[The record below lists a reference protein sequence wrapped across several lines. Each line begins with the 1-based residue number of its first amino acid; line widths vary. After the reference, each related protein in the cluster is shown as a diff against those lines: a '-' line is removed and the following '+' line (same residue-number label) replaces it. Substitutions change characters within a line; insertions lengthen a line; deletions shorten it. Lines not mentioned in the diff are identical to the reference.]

1 MDEQQMTEDGRAG
14 AVVAGRESI
23 GVQSARAPN
32 HQQQMRQDDLPEG
45 LLPARRLCRQRE
57 KRS

>member
-1 MDEQQMTEDGRAG
+1 
-14 AVVAGRESI
+14 
-23 GVQSARAPN
+23 VQSARAPG
-32 HQQQMRQDDLPEG
+32 HQQQMGQDDLPEG